1 MQQPAVIKSF
11 TTENLWTVEQLDD
24 LMPEL
29 VEAKKDHDREV
40 SEKGIPKKV

>member
-11 TTENLWTVEQLDD
+11 TTESLWTVEQLDE

-29 VEAKKDHDREV
+29 IEAKKDHDREV
-40 SEKGIPKKV
+40 SVKCVPKKV

>member
-11 TTENLWTVEQLDD
+11 ITENLWTVEQLDE

-29 VEAKKDHDREV
+29 VEAKKNHDQKV
-40 SEKGIPKKV
+40 SVKGVPKKV